1 MFALLLLTTTVT
13 EPHSIELR
21 VTSQLPSANV
31 PMDPAI
37 DFAEIIRQRRLPG
50 VLDPNSID
58 VVNLTTGKVV
68 PHARTDDFAYGDKG
82 RIEWVIR
89 HPRHKR
95 YLIRFKTSKKR
106 PPALWSARGLA
117 FFTREAAPPLPVSR
131 GPRRS
136 PRPGCRA

>member
-1 MFALLLLTTTVT
+1 MLALLLLAATITQQ
-13 EPHSIELR
+13 HSIELT
-21 VTSQLPSANV
+21 VTSPLPSGNV
-31 PMDPAI
+31 PMDPVI
-37 DFAEIIRQRRLPG
+37 DFAKVIRQRRLPG

-89 HPRHKR
+89 DPQHKR

-106 PPALWSARGLA
+106 PPL
-117 FFTREAAPPLPVSR
+117 LPQLYVPMIGNGDYYYWGTKR
-131 GPRRS
+131 INQ
-136 PRPGCRA
+136 A